1 MTAELLRRS
10 MSYLRGV
17 SRQQIMLL
25 PESVEDYVGPDN
37 AVRVI
42 DAFVEGLDLVALGFV
57 FKAEQAAGAPPYD
70 PKALLKLY
78 VYGYLNRIR
87 SSREL
92 EKAAR
97 RNLEVIWL
105 LGRLTP
111 DHWTI
116 NTFRR
121 THRACFKNVFREFN
135 IVCGS
140 LGLFGAELV
149 AIDGTFLKAVNSPQR
164 NFTHAKLQRMIAEID
179 QRTEAYMEA
188 LETADHDAPAQSL
201 ARAEGEPGATSLQS
215 QLETLKEKRREYAA
229 ILEELSKEPGAQLS
243 LTDPD
248 SRALRKNTER
258 IVGYNAQ
265 IAVDAA
271 HHLIAAE
278 EVTQEPNDST
288 LLAPMALEACKALGV
303 EKIDAVA
310 DCGYYSI
317 EQLQSCAQAGVE
329 AYVPAP
335 RTAAAGTGHYPVEC
349 FRYDAA
355 RDLYICPQGGELTRH
370 CDNTKR
376 GGRYRTYFN
385 SAACGAC
392 PVRSLCTRG
401 THRRINIHEHQEVI
415 DAARARLRERPGI
428 LAQRRSLAEH
438 PFGTLKFWL
447 GYRAFMT
454 RGIEMVRAEFSLSC
468 LAYNLRRA
476 LNVLGVQ
483 HLIKALQNTLPQC
496 QTPA

>member
-1 MTAELLRRS
+1 
-10 MSYLRGV
+10 
-17 SRQQIMLL
+17 MLL

-37 AVRVI
+37 PVRVI
-42 DAFVEGLDLVALGFV
+42 DAFIDGLDLEAVGFDL
-57 FKAEQAAGAPPYD
+57 KAEQAAGAPPYD

-92 EKAAR
+92 EKATR

-105 LGRLTP
+105 LRRLTP

-116 NTFRR
+116 NAFRR
-121 THRACFKNVFREFN
+121 THRSHFKSVFREFN
-135 IVCGS
+135 MVCGS

-149 AIDGTFLKAVNSPQR
+149 AIDGTFLKAVNSPRR
-164 NFTHAKLQRMIAEID
+164 NFTQAKVQHMIAEID

-188 LETADHDAPAQSL
+188 LETADRDAPAQSL
-201 ARAEGEPGATSLQS
+201 AAAGADGEPEATSLKS
-215 QLETLKEKRREYAA
+215 RLEALEQKRRECAA
-229 ILEELSKEPGAQLS
+229 ILDQLSKEPGTQLS

-288 LLAPMALEACKALGV
+288 LLAPMALEARKTLGV
-303 EKIDAVA
+303 EKIAAVA

-317 EQLQSCAQAGVE
+317 EQLQSCAQAGVD

-335 RTAAAGTGHYPVEC
+335 RIAAAGTGHYPVEC

-355 RDLYICPQGGELTRH
+355 RDLYVCPQGSELTRH

-385 SAACGAC
+385 AAACGAC
-392 PVRSLCTRG
+392 AVRALCTRG
-401 THRRINIHEHQEVI
+401 THRRINVHEHQGII

-454 RGIEMVRAEFSLSC
+454 RGLEMVRAEFSLSC
-468 LAYNLRRA
+468 VAYNLRRA
-476 LNVLGVQ
+476 LNVLGVRR
-483 HLIKALQNTLPQC
+483 LIEALQTSLPGAE
-496 QTPA
+496 PLPG